1 MIALVIPSIRPKSYE
16 TFFRAWHELVEKHE
30 AIFVKVEDGENP
42 TVCGKTVKDVMGK
55 YSDLIYNF
63 NDGVRNLGFAYVK
76 RFHPEVD
83 TIITLDDDV
92 EPFGDTIQDHCNALQ
107 MTVPVSWMST
117 TSEYTRGFPYGIRNE
132 SEVVL
137 SHGTWEGVKDW
148 DAPTQLIRGNPDV
161 TFYKGVIPK
170 GVMYPMCSM
179 NVAFKV
185 KALPYLYQAPM
196 GPKVGIDRFADIW
209 GGIEA
214 KKDIDRL
221 GWAVVSGYA
230 TVNHTRA
237 SNVFVNLQKESVG
250 LSMNESYGQGSY
262 FKLFQEKRK
271 RWEEF
276 CHVYS

>member
-1 MIALVIPSIRPKSYE
+1 MIALVIPSIRPESYE
-16 TFFRAWHELVEKHE
+16 KFFRAWHELIEKHE
-30 AIFVKVEDGENP
+30 AILVKVEDGKNP
-42 TVCGKTVKDVMGK
+42 TVCGKSVKEVMGK
-55 YSDLIYNF
+55 YSDTIYNF

-76 RFHPEVD
+76 RFHPEID
-83 TIITLDDDV
+83 MIITLDDDV
-92 EPFGDTIQDHCNALQ
+92 EPSGDTILDHCTALQ
-107 MTVPVSWMST
+107 RFVSTSWLST
-117 TSEYTRGFPYGIRNE
+117 ASEYTRGFPYGVRNE

-137 SHGTWEGVKDW
+137 SHGVWEGVADW
-148 DAPTQLIRGNPDV
+148 DAPTQLIRGNPPL
-161 TFYKGVIPK
+161 TFYQGVIPK
-170 GVMYPMCSM
+170 GVLYPMCSM

-185 KALPYLYQAPM
+185 KILPYLYQAPM
-196 GPKVGIDRFADIW
+196 GPKIGIDRFADIW

-230 TVNHTRA
+230 TVSHTRA

-262 FKLFQEKRK
+262 FKLFREKRK